1 MDEPPQAKLKKQ
13 INKLMESEILKEIQ
27 FKSQQREKEIPEVD
41 MISIEPNEGMGREI
55 HNVIDNINKG
65 IDSSISHLFSTQD
78 LLQSLKEVSY

>member
-13 INKLMESEILKEIQ
+13 INNLMESEILKEIQ
-27 FKSQQREKEIPEVD
+27 FKSQQREKEIPEV

-65 IDSSISHLFSTQD
+65 IDSSISHLLSTQD